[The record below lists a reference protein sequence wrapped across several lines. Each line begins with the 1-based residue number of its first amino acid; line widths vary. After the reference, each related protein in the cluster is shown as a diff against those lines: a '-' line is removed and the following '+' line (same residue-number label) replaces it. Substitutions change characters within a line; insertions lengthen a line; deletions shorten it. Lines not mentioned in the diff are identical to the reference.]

1 MSSRPDI
8 RELLDQRIMVGVIE
22 GAVALGGAKGELLD
36 ADRFSSFEDTTTGLR
51 GEVYLKGVISGD
63 ALLTL
68 RYSSDRDTEDRLFR
82 DIRGDE
88 FYPVYGDNSERGF
101 DAQSSENL
109 YVKVEKGRSYILY
122 GDIAIEPEA
131 SALKLDGMRSV

>member
-1 MSSRPDI
+1 M
-8 RELLDQRIMVGVIE
+8 IE
-22 GAVALGGAKGELLD
+22 GAVSLGKNSGTLLD
-36 ADRFSSFEDTTTGLR
+36 KDRFSSFEDTATGLR
-51 GEVYLKGVISGD
+51 GEVYLKGAIRGD

-88 FYPVYGDNSERGF
+88 YYPVYGDNSERGQ
-101 DAQSSENL
+101 DAQSSGNL
-109 YVKVEKGRSYILY
+109 FVKVEKGRSYILY

-131 SALKLDGMRSV
+131 SALKLGGLRRVATGAKAHWENLSLIHI